1 MLKLLFFAILLF
13 VSACNPRLWCERNF
27 PPTPI
32 TQIETVI
39 RDTTLYLPGA
49 TVYDTLSLTD
59 TLIRTHTIVDSAG
72 RAQLVWWKDALRAP
86 VSPLFACARYAL
98 YPDGQNRKGKTNSR
112 GNASAKSDVTD
123 FSKRVGDR
131 LSSGRLR
138 FVVRKAVWQAAL
150 ARSRFF

>member
-1 MLKLLFFAILLF
+1 MLKLLLFAILLF
-13 VSACNPRLWCERNF
+13 VAACNPRLWCERNY

-72 RAQLVWWKDALRAP
+72 RAQLVWWKDSYGRLLVRCSRAP
-86 VSPLFACARYAL
+86 DTLYIPTVKTVKEKQTVVVTPPRSPTLPIFLKGLGIGCLLGAVGLWFA
-98 YPDGQNRKGKTNSR
+98 
-112 GNASAKSDVTD
+112 
-123 FSKRVGDR
+123 R
-131 LSSGRLR
+131 L
-138 FVVRKAVWQAAL
+138 VWQAAL
-150 ARSRFF
+150 ARSRLF